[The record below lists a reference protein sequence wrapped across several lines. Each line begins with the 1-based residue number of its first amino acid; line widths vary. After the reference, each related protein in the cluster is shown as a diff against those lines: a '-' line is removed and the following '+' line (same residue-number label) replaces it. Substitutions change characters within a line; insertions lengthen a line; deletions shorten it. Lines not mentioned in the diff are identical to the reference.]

1 MLVRLVT
8 RRARGTVADVD
19 AQLGEE
25 LVTLLAPVGGQL
37 GPHGVAGPGHGGLW
51 RWERLEVTVPRT
63 LPGPSGLLL
72 HDVPTSSSPDAGT
85 RSTACGE
92 LNG

>member
-51 RWERLEVTVPRT
+51 RWERRQTLVPHV
-63 LPGPSGLLL
+63 LLL
-72 HDVPTSSSPDAGT
+72 VVIHKA
-85 RSTACGE
+85 
-92 LNG
+92 